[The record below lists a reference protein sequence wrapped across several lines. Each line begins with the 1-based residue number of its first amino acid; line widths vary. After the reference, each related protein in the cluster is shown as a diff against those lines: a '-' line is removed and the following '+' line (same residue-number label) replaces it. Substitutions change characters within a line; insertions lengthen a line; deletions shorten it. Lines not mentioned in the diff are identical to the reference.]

1 MEYPIRSG
9 MIVMEHQD
17 IFGQEIIVVTTSA
30 NVGLIE
36 IVSTQIKNVIVMR
49 LNSNNYLMVVG
60 PVLFKWFKIKLRLR

>member
-17 IFGQEIIVVTTSA
+17 IFGQEIIVMTTSA

-49 LNSNNYLMVVG
+49 LNSNNNRMVVG
-60 PVLFKWFKIKLRLR
+60 PVLFKWF

>member
-1 MEYPIRSG
+1 
-9 MIVMEHQD
+9 MEHQD

>member
-36 IVSTQIKNVIVMR
+36 IVSTQIKNLIVMR